1 MQNTSFAIP
10 LSGIDLE
17 NALRVLEIAAIVCI
31 GFVFA
36 YFLRKALFRALIR
49 VLPQGLAHN
58 IAKAAFYTVAAI
70 TILIALGTMGIDL
83 TALAVAGGVA
93 GIVMGFALQPIL
105 SNLFAGI
112 YVMSEKAL
120 SPGELVEVN
129 GVQGYVLEVSVMS
142 TKIRSLDGAILRIPN
157 NEILNAVL
165 RNFSRAPV
173 RRIEFVVSIAYRE
186 DAERAYAIIKRV
198 LDNHPFVLLDPPP
211 EVFVSNLGS
220 SGVDISVRVWVP
232 SELWYDV
239 TMDLLWKLKKAI
251 SEAGIEI
258 PFTQIDVWF
267 RTPLKFETPCKS

>member
-1 MQNTSFAIP
+1 MWNMGFTIP
-10 LSGIDLE
+10 LPSIEME
-17 NALRVLEIAAIVCI
+17 NILRILEIVSIVCI
-31 GFVFA
+31 GIVFA
-36 YFLRKALFRALIR
+36 YLLRKALFRTLIR
-49 VLPQGLAHN
+49 VLPQSLAHN
-58 IAKAAFYTVAAI
+58 IAKATFYTVAAI

-83 TALAVAGGVA
+83 TALVVAGGFA
-93 GIVMGFALQPIL
+93 GIVVGFALQPIL

-112 YVMSEKAL
+112 YIMSEKAL

-157 NEILNAVL
+157 NEILNTVL
-165 RNFSRAPV
+165 RNFSRTPI

-186 DAERAYAIIKRV
+186 NAERVYTIINNV
-198 LDNHPFVLLDPPP
+198 LDNHPFILLDPPP

-220 SGVDISVRVWVP
+220 SGVDITVRVWVP

-239 TMDLLWKLKKAI
+239 ARDLLWKLKKAI

-258 PFTQIDVWF
+258 PFTQIDIWF
-267 RTPLKFETPCKS
+267 RTPLKLEAPCKS